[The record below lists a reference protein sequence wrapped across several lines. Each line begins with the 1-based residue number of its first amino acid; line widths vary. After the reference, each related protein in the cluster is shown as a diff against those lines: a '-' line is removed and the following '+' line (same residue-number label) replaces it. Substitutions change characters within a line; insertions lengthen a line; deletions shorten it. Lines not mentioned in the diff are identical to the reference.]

1 MDIKFLLIPLI
12 LFLVVRLVVKI
23 LNRLKRYE
31 VIIEESKKNVD
42 IALAKRY
49 DSISQMINVAK
60 SYAKYEKDTF
70 IDLAKSRNNHS
81 IKDFNTTMENQ
92 DQTIDKI
99 FALAEAY
106 PELRS
111 SEEFLNLQKEIDD
124 ENEQLAAAKRIVNN
138 NISILNQ
145 EIVSFPNSLV
155 ARIGGIRKLDFLDED
170 NIENKK
176 SIDGFSYEV

>member
-1 MDIKFLLIPLI
+1 MNIKILLIPII
-12 LFLVVRLVVKI
+12 LYLLLRFFIKTT
-23 LNRLKRYE
+23 NKLKRCGI
-31 VIIEESKKNVD
+31 VIEESKKNVD

-49 DSISQMINVAK
+49 DTICEMINVAK
-60 SYAKYEKDTF
+60 SYARYEKNTF
-70 IDLAKSRNNHS
+70 TELAKSRASHS
-81 IKDFNTTMENQ
+81 IEDFNTTIRNQ

-138 NISILNQ
+138 NVSLLNQ
-145 EIVSFPNSLV
+145 EIVTFPTSVV
-155 ARIGGIRKLDFLDED
+155 ASMNGIRQLDFLSEE
-170 NIENKK
+170 NIENKRT
-176 SIDGFSYEV
+176 IDNFDYEI